1 MSLDFTYTT
10 LASLLETLSN
20 RGFSFS
26 TLHNF
31 AASSPSEGRVII
43 LRHDVEDDYN
53 KALTFARTEHRMG
66 IMGSYYFRLF
76 PVAANDRIISQIA
89 ALGHEVGYHYDDLSV
104 CKGNYKEAITRFT
117 RNVAHLR
124 QFGTVTTITMEGAP
138 RSRFDNRML
147 WLGRIDKE
155 LKASENGASNLKVE
169 GHLSRNQRLP
179 DFYHQLPPNHS
190 KLPHYDY
197 HDFGITTEPYFDL
210 DFNQFFYLTDTGRCW
225 DGWNVSV
232 RDKVPQQ
239 EEWVK
244 QGLVFHSTEQII
256 RAANEGRLPDKIMMT
271 FHPQRWTNNHVFWL
285 KELVLQRLKNVVKR
299 GLVRFRFST

>member
-1 MSLDFTYTT
+1 MSRDFTYTT
-10 LASLLETLSN
+10 LASLLETLSH

-26 TLHNF
+26 TLHNI
-31 AASSPSEGRVII
+31 AASSPSEARVII

-53 KALTFARTEHRMG
+53 KALTFARIEHSLG

-76 PVAANDRIISQIA
+76 PVAGNDRIISQIA

-104 CKGNYKEAITRFT
+104 CNGRYEAAIARFA
-117 RNVAHLR
+117 RNVDHLR
-124 QFGTVTTITMEGAP
+124 QFGAVTTITMEGAP

-155 LKASENGASNLKVE
+155 LKARGSHPVNLEAE
-169 GHLSRNQRLP
+169 GQLSRSQRLP
-179 DFYHQLPPNHS
+179 DFYYHLPANHS

-197 HDFGITTEPYFDL
+197 QDFGITTEPYFDL

-239 EEWVK
+239 SEWEK
-244 QGLVFHSTEQII
+244 QGLVFHTSAQII
-256 RAANEGRLPDKIMMT
+256 RAANEGRLPEKIMMT
-271 FHPQRWTNNHVFWL
+271 FHPQRWNNNQVLWL
-285 KELVLQRLKNVVKR
+285 KELILQRLKNVVKR
-299 GLVRFRFST
+299 GLVRF

>member
-20 RGFSFS
+20 RGFLFS
-26 TLHNF
+26 TLHNYAVSF
-31 AASSPSEGRVII
+31 PTEARVII

-53 KALTFARTEHRMG
+53 KALTFARIEHRMG

-76 PVAANDRIISQIA
+76 PVADNDRIISQIA
-89 ALGHEVGYHYDDLSV
+89 ALGHEIGYHYDDLSV
-104 CKGNYKEAITRFT
+104 CNGRYEEAITRFN

-155 LKASENGASNLKVE
+155 LKASEHVPGNLKVE
-169 GHLSRNQRLP
+169 GQLSHNQRLP
-179 DFYHQLPPNHS
+179 DFFHQLPANHS

-197 HDFGITTEPYFDL
+197 HDFGITAEPYFDL

-232 RDKVPQQ
+232 RDKVSQQ
-239 EEWVK
+239 VEWVK
-244 QGLVFHSTEQII
+244 QGLVFHSTAQII

-271 FHPQRWTNNHVFWL
+271 FHPQRWTDNQVLWL
-285 KELVLQRLKNVVKR
+285 KELILQRLKNVVKR
-299 GLVRFRFST
+299 GLVRF